1 MNGTL
6 YSIRKLIAVLIIAV
20 FFIGVRPNGAQQ
32 HNVLD
37 EENCRLNAF
46 IASDSHIEGNQPERL
61 SNFGRMLRDIKNTK
75 TQNDAVVFLGDNTMN
90 GQNIESML
98 FYGALSNISPG
109 KQTIVALGNHDVG
122 NGEGDFNELSQRYYA
137 YNNMF
142 FDAGLSKP
150 YFYKIINGYY
160 FIVLGTESSTSNSFD
175 MSDEQLGFLKE
186 TLKIATADGKPVFI
200 FSHYPFEFIT
210 GANRLAVQLLLSTY
224 KNVFYIYGHMHAA
237 LNPGSVQQYNTIRTV
252 SVPMFTSI
260 NANDETGEDRG
271 VGFALEVYDDKV
283 VLRARDCYD
292 GKWIDNYSYSFP
304 IEK

>member
-1 MNGTL
+1 MNGAL

-75 TQNDAVVFLGDNTMN
+75 TQNDAVVLLGDNTMN

-98 FYGALSNISPG
+98 FYGALSNISPA

-210 GANRLAVQLLLSTY
+210 GANRLAVPLLLSTY

-237 LNPGSVQQYNTIRTV
+237 LNPGSVQRYNTIHTV

-271 VGFALEVYDDKV
+271 VGFALEVYDNKV

-292 GKWIDNYSYSFP
+292 GKWLDNYSYSFP